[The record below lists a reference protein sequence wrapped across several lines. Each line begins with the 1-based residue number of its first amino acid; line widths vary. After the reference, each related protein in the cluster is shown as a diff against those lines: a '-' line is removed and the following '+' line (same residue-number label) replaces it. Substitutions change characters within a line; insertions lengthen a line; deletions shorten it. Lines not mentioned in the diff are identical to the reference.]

1 MATRIALTH
10 RTTYLYDRLVTMSPH
25 VIRLRPAPHCRTR
38 ILSYSLRIEP
48 ENHFLNLNQDP
59 FANYEARVVFNEPT
73 RKLEVVVDLVA
84 EMIAINPFDFFLEEY
99 AEAFPFEYP
108 AELQR
113 ELKAYLE
120 PSEGGRLLKNLFVS
134 LWPHKPLR
142 TNDFLVAL
150 NQHVQQLVAYSI
162 RLEPGVQTCEETL
175 ERRLGSCRDSAYLLV
190 QLLRHMGLAA
200 RFVSGYLVQLVPD
213 EKPIEG
219 PSGAEQDFTDL
230 HAWAEVFLPGAGW
243 VGLDPT
249 SGLFASEG
257 HIPLACTPEPS
268 SAAPISGAVDECKTE
283 FSYENTVRRVYE
295 DPRVTRPY
303 TEGEWAAVLQLGRLV
318 DDRLEAGD
326 VRLTM
331 GGEPT
336 FVSVD
341 DMDGP
346 EWNSTA
352 DSPFKRE
359 RANELLSRLQGIFA
373 PAGMRWYGEGKWYP
387 GEPVPRWAYGLFWR
401 KDGYAM
407 WGRQDLLAD
416 LQAPGN
422 SNIEQCE
429 AFAKAVA
436 DQLHVAYEC
445 IHPAL
450 EDAEYYRWKAAT
462 LPTDEVITVTGESD
476 SLERR
481 TLASLI
487 RRGLDVPSGFVIPLY
502 FDEWYGGWRG
512 GRWDFRRGSLFLI
525 PGSSPLGFRLPLN
538 SLNRNRP
545 LDFPP
550 EHSPLEQL
558 PPLLQ
563 FPGDAIPRHAPD
575 PDTFPSLDPAEWRG
589 LGEEGGARPNGAGP
603 LGSGG
608 WQDADGYVLTR
619 DGVQLWMPR
628 TALCFEIREQRLHV
642 FFPPCG
648 ILERYLILLAVV
660 ERVAAQFGL
669 PVVLEGYEPPRDP
682 RLEQLKVTP
691 DPGVI
696 EVNIH
701 PSGSWEELVSRT
713 EILYH
718 EARMSRLGA
727 EKFMLDGRHTGT
739 GGGNHVVIGA
749 EHPSSSPFLRRPGLL
764 RSMITYW
771 QHHPGLSF
779 LFSGMFIGPTSQ
791 APRVDQVMEDR
802 LFELDIAFQQ
812 LPETT
817 ETPWIVDRALRNLL
831 TDLTGNTHR
840 TEFCIDKLYSPDSA
854 TGRLGL
860 LELRAFEMPPHP
872 RMSLVQ
878 SLLVRA
884 LIARFWD
891 QPYHH
896 KLVRWGTTLNDRFL
910 LPEFAWQD
918 IREVCMELRE
928 AGIPFEYDWLR
939 PFYEFRFPL
948 YGRVQHGGVELEI
961 RFALEPWH
969 VLGEERTASGTARY
983 VDSSLER
990 LQVRVRGAVEGQHVI
1005 TCNGRRLP
1013 LYPTGIN
1020 QEFVAGVRYKAW
1032 SPHSALHPSIG
1043 EQTPLCFDI
1052 VDERNRKSIGGCVYH
1067 VSHPGGRSYDSFPV
1081 NALEAESRRVSRFWE
1096 WGHTPAEM
1104 ESHATSLAF
1113 TRINGRRL
1121 EWAGPKGITFVPPEE
1136 PLAEFPATL
1145 DLRFS
1150 PDPVSSGGRYPV
1162 R

>member
-48 ENHFLNLNQDP
+48 ENHFFNLNQDP

-108 AELQR
+108 PELQR
-113 ELKAYLE
+113 ELKPYLE
-120 PSEGGRLLKNLFVS
+120 PAEGGRLLKNLFVS

-142 TNDFLVAL
+142 TNDFLVTL
-150 NQHVQQLVAYSI
+150 NQHVQQLVDYSI

-175 ERRLGSCRDSAYLLV
+175 ERKLGSCRDSAYLLV

-219 PSGAEQDFTDL
+219 PIGAEKDFTDL

-422 SNIEQCE
+422 SKIEQCE
-429 AFAKAVA
+429 EFAKAVA
-436 DQLHVAYEC
+436 DQLHVPYQC

-481 TLASLI
+481 TLAALI

-512 GRWDFRRGSLFLI
+512 GRWEFRRGHLFLI

-575 PDTFPSLDPAEWRG
+575 PDTFPSLDPSEWRG
-589 LGEEGGARPNGAGP
+589 LGEESGARSNGAGP

-831 TDLTGNTHR
+831 TDLTGKTHR

-1020 QEFVAGVRYKAW
+1020 QEYVAGVRYKAW
-1032 SPHSALHPSIG
+1032 SPYSALHPSIG